1 MSQIQAL
8 IEKARRYLRSA
19 ELLIQ
24 DGDYDSAVSR
34 SYYAMFYSAEAALLK
49 KKMTFTSHKA
59 VISAFGR
66 YFVKTGI
73 FDKSLG
79 RDLNV
84 IFDQRQLG
92 DYEST
97 FSISEDNARR
107 TFESARAFVDQV
119 TEWLKPDLL
128 DDRC

>member
-1 MSQIQAL
+1 MSQIQSL

-24 DGDYDSAVSR
+24 DGDCDSAVSR
-34 SYYAMFYSAEAALLK
+34 SYYAMFYLAQAALLK

-73 FDKSLG
+73 FEKRLG
-79 RDLNV
+79 RDLNI
-84 IFDQRQLG
+84 IFDERQLG
-92 DYEST
+92 DYESN
-97 FSISEDNARR
+97 FSISEANARH
-107 TFESARAFVDQV
+107 TLESARGFVDQV
-119 TEWLKPDLL
+119 AEWLKSDLS
-128 DDRC
+128 DD

>member
-1 MSQIQAL
+1 MSQIQSL
-8 IEKARRYLRSA
+8 VEKALRYLRSA

-34 SYYAMFYSAEAALLK
+34 SYYAMFYLAEAVLLK

-73 FDKSLG
+73 FDKQLG

-84 IFDQRQLG
+84 TFGERQLG
-92 DYEST
+92 DYDSNS
-97 FSISEDNARR
+97 SISEDNARQA
-107 TFESARAFVDQV
+107 FESARGFVDQV
-119 TEWLKPDLL
+119 AEWLKSDLS
-128 DDRC
+128 DD

>member
-19 ELLIQ
+19 ELLIR

-34 SYYAMFYSAEAALLK
+34 SYYAMSYSAEAALLK

-59 VISAFGR
+59 VISAFGQ

-73 FDKSLG
+73 FDKQMG
-79 RDLNV
+79 RDLNI
-84 IFDQRQLG
+84 IFGERQLG
-92 DYEST
+92 DCESN
-97 FSISEDNARR
+97 FSISEDNARHA
-107 TFESARAFVDQV
+107 FESARGFVDQV
-119 TEWLKPDLL
+119 AE
-128 DDRC
+128 

>member
-1 MSQIQAL
+1 MSQIQSL

-49 KKMTFTSHKA
+49 EKMTFTSHKA
-59 VISAFGR
+59 VISAFGQ

-73 FDKSLG
+73 FDKRLG
-79 RDLNV
+79 RDLNI
-84 IFDQRQLG
+84 IFGERQLG
-92 DYEST
+92 DYESN
-97 FSISEDNARR
+97 FSISEDNARH
-107 TFESARAFVDQV
+107 TFESARGFVDQV
-119 TEWLKPDLL
+119 AEWLKSDLS
-128 DDRC
+128 DD

>member
-8 IEKARRYLRSA
+8 IEKARRYLRST

-59 VISAFGR
+59 VISAFGQH
-66 YFVKTGI
+66 YVKTGI
-73 FDKSLG
+73 FDKHMG
-79 RDLNV
+79 RDLNIV
-84 IFDQRQLG
+84 FGQRQLG
-92 DYEST
+92 DYESN
-97 FSISEDNARR
+97 FSISEENARH
-107 TFESARAFVDQV
+107 TFESARGFVDQV
-119 TEWLKPDLL
+119 AEWLKSDLS
-128 DDRC
+128 DD

>member
-8 IEKARRYLRSA
+8 IVKARRYLRSA

-34 SYYAMFYSAEAALLK
+34 SYYAMFYSAEAVLLK

-59 VISAFGR
+59 VISAFGQ

-73 FDKSLG
+73 FDKQLG
-79 RDLNV
+79 RDLNI
-84 IFDQRQLG
+84 IFGERQLG
-92 DYEST
+92 DYEAN
-97 FSISEDNARR
+97 FSISEDNARHA
-107 TFESARAFVDQV
+107 FERAQGFVDQIA
-119 TEWLKPDLL
+119 EWLKSDLS
-128 DDRC
+128 DD

>member
-1 MSQIQAL
+1 MSQIQSL
-8 IEKARRYLRSA
+8 IEKARRYLRST

-49 KKMTFTSHKA
+49 KDMTFSSHKA
-59 VISAFGR
+59 VISAFGQ

-73 FDKSLG
+73 FDKRMG
-79 RDLNV
+79 RDLNI
-84 IFDQRQLG
+84 IFGERQLG

-107 TFESARAFVDQV
+107 AFETAQGFVDQI
-119 TEWLKPDLL
+119 TAWLEKN
-128 DDRC
+128 

>member
-19 ELLIQ
+19 DLLIH

-73 FDKSLG
+73 FEKRLG
-79 RDLNV
+79 RDLNIV
-84 IFDQRQLG
+84 FDERQLG
-92 DYEST
+92 DYESN
-97 FSISEDNARR
+97 FSISEDNARH
-107 TFESARAFVDQV
+107 TLESARGFVDEV
-119 TEWLKPDLL
+119 AEWLKSALS
-128 DDRC
+128 DD

>member
-24 DGDYDSAVSR
+24 DGDYDSTVSR

-49 KKMTFTSHKA
+49 KNMTFTSHKA

-73 FDKSLG
+73 FDKRMG
-79 RDLNV
+79 RDLNI
-84 IFDQRQLG
+84 IFGERQLG
-92 DYEST
+92 DYESN
-97 FSISEDNARR
+97 FSISEDNARH
-107 TFESARAFVDQV
+107 TLETAQGFVDRISA
-119 TEWLKPDLL
+119 WLETD
-128 DDRC
+128 

>member
-8 IEKARRYLRSA
+8 IEKARRYLRSV

-34 SYYAMFYSAEAALLK
+34 SYYAMFYSAQAALLK

-73 FDKSLG
+73 FEKRLG
-79 RDLNV
+79 RDLNI
-84 IFDQRQLG
+84 IFDERQLG
-92 DYEST
+92 DYESN
-97 FSISEDNARR
+97 FSISEDSARH
-107 TFESARAFVDQV
+107 TFESARGFVDQV
-119 TEWLKPDLL
+119 AEWLKSDLS
-128 DDRC
+128 DD

>member
-34 SYYAMFYSAEAALLK
+34 SYYAMFYSAEAVLLK

-73 FDKSLG
+73 FDKRLG
-79 RDLNV
+79 RDLNI
-84 IFDQRQLG
+84 IFGERQLG
-92 DYEST
+92 DYESNS
-97 FSISEDNARR
+97 SISEDKACYA
-107 TFESARAFVDQV
+107 FESAQGFVDRV
-119 TEWLKPDLL
+119 AEWLKSDLS
-128 DDRC
+128 DD

>member
-8 IEKARRYLRSA
+8 IEKARRYLRSLQ
-19 ELLIQ
+19 LLIR

-34 SYYAMFYSAEAALLK
+34 SYYAMFYSAQAALLK

-66 YFVKTGI
+66 YFVKTGV
-73 FDKSLG
+73 FQKRLC
-79 RDLNV
+79 RDLNI
-84 IFDQRQLG
+84 IFDERQLS

-97 FSISEDNARR
+97 SSISEDNARHA
-107 TFESARAFVDQV
+107 FESARAFVDQV
-119 TEWLKPDLL
+119 ADWLKSDLS
-128 DDRC
+128 DD

>member
-34 SYYAMFYSAEAALLK
+34 SYYAMFYSAQAALLK

-59 VISAFGR
+59 VISAFGQH
-66 YFVKTGI
+66 FVKTGI
-73 FDKSLG
+73 FDKQMG
-79 RDLNV
+79 RDLNI
-84 IFDQRQLG
+84 IFGDRQLG
-92 DYEST
+92 DFESN
-97 FSISEDNARR
+97 FSILEDDARR
-107 TFESARAFVDQV
+107 TFESARGFVDQV
-119 TEWLKPDLL
+119 AEWLQSDLS
-128 DDRC
+128 DG

>member
-8 IEKARRYLRSA
+8 IEKARRYLRST

-34 SYYAMFYSAEAALLK
+34 AYYAMFYAAEAALLK
-49 KKMTFTSHKA
+49 KEMTFSSHKA

-73 FDKSLG
+73 FDKRMG
-79 RDLNV
+79 RDLNI
-84 IFDQRQLG
+84 IFGERQLG
-92 DYEST
+92 DYESN
-97 FSISEDNARR
+97 FSISEDNARHAL
-107 TFESARAFVDQV
+107 EIAQGFVDRIAA
-119 TEWLKPDLL
+119 WLETN
-128 DDRC
+128 

>member
-1 MSQIQAL
+1 MSQIQSL

-19 ELLIQ
+19 ELLIK

-59 VISAFGR
+59 VISAFGQ

-73 FDKSLG
+73 FDKLMG
-79 RDLNV
+79 RNLNI
-84 IFDQRQLG
+84 IFGERQLG
-92 DYEST
+92 DYESN
-97 FSISEDNARR
+97 FSISEDQALSTFENARV
-107 TFESARAFVDQV
+107 FVEQV
-119 TEWLKPDLL
+119 AEWLELDLSNN
-128 DDRC
+128 

>member
-8 IEKARRYLRSA
+8 IEKAHRYLRSA

-49 KKMTFTSHKA
+49 KEMTFSSHKA
-59 VISAFGR
+59 VISAFGQ

-73 FDKSLG
+73 FDKRMG
-79 RDLNV
+79 RDLNI
-84 IFDQRQLG
+84 IFGERQLG
-92 DYEST
+92 DYESN
-97 FSISEDNARR
+97 FSISED
-107 TFESARAFVDQV
+107 SARQTLKSAQGFVDQV
-119 TEWLKPDLL
+119 VEWLESDLL
-128 DDRC
+128 DD